1 MVFERVRA
9 ILIKEFKQVLR
20 DPRMKTVIFISPIIQ
35 ILLFGYAANKDIDY
49 IPTAIYDQDNT
60 KESRDLVHE
69 FTYSKYFV
77 PKYYI
82 YDKEEQDRLINK
94 GLASAVLRIDR
105 GFGRDL
111 KAGRNAN
118 VQLSLDGSD
127 SNTAMIIL
135 GYANTIMSQ
144 YQYRLIKEEVSAHG
158 LEYVVPS
165 VDLRSRAWFNENL
178 ISRNYYLPGVI
189 ASIVTIMSLLLTA
202 MAIVR
207 EKEIGTMEQLIV
219 SPLLPLEL
227 IFGKL
232 IPFGIIALIQ
242 TSLITTLAVFW
253 FHIPLRGNLLLL
265 ALATC
270 VYLFTTLGA
279 GLFISTIASTQQEA
293 MMSVFL
299 FYMPTFLLSG
309 FAYPIA
315 NMPEVIRWLTFI
327 NPMRYFLVII
337 RGIFLKGVGIDILW
351 KQLVFLLIM
360 GLAVITLSVLRFRKK
375 IA

>member
-1 MVFERVRA
+1 MIFDRIRA

-49 IPTAIYDQDNT
+49 IPTGVYDQDNT

-69 FTYSKYFV
+69 FTYSKYFI

-82 YDKEEQDRLINK
+82 YNKEEQDRLINK
-94 GLASAVLRIDR
+94 GLANVVLHIDR
-105 GFGRDL
+105 GFGRNL
-111 KAGRNAN
+111 KAGKNAN

-135 GYANTIMSQ
+135 GYANTIVSQ
-144 YQYRLIKEEVSAHG
+144 YQYRLIKEEVSAQG
-158 LEYVVPS
+158 LEFVVPS
-165 VDLRSRAWFNENL
+165 VDLRDRAWFNENL

-265 ALATC
+265 VLSTC
-270 VYLFTTLGA
+270 IYLFTTLGA

-360 GLAVITLSVLRFRKK
+360 GLGVITLSVLRFRKK
-375 IA
+375 IT